1 MRRGGEKYPGGIA
14 QRAGNA
20 GKMPGY
26 RVEGGD
32 LAGDWRGSSGDCAE
46 TRWLITRHGAAPSR
60 AAASPASAGANPSR
74 FMPVSKCSAAGPAP
88 AHSAISARR
97 VQHGPQ
103 PGRLEPWRGPR
114 RDPVEHIDDRLA
126 RHGAGSLA
134 LARAGDEE
142 GLAAGRQQ
150 RAHDRL
156 QPKPVGV
163 GLDDGGALS
172 RRAAFGE
179 PPPIMRQR
187 GKVDGERRGFARAKQ
202 RVRGRRGR
210 VHRGWSRSH
219 DSSGWEH
226 IRAAAR
232 RCPISRA
239 AAGGSVERIFLL
251 PNAGVIMAD
260 GEDS

>member
-1 MRRGGEKYPGGIA
+1 MAHHQTRRGPKQSGR
-14 QRAGNA
+14 RAGLGGRESQPVHA
-20 GKMPGY
+20 G
-26 RVEGGD
+26 VEMQRGGACPRPFGD
-32 LAGDWRGSSGDCAE
+32 LRQG
-46 TRWLITRHGAAPSR
+46 
-60 AAASPASAGANPSR
+60 
-74 FMPVSKCSAAGPAP
+74 
-88 AHSAISARR
+88 

-126 RHGAGSLA
+126 RHGAGPLA

-163 GLDDGGALS
+163 GLDDGGALG

-187 GKVDGERRGFARAKQ
+187 GKVDGERRGFARAKL

-210 VHRGWSRSH
+210 VHRDGAAH
-219 DSSGWEH
+219 M
-226 IRAAAR
+226 IRQDGSILEQPRGGAQFRAR
-232 RCPISRA
+232 RK
-239 AAGGSVERIFLL
+239 GSAKRVFLL
-251 PNAGVIMAD
+251 PKAGAIVAD